1 MAIFKGHHAYS
12 PHPFSM
18 IFVGTMMNFGLHL
31 AYSNQYF
38 RKKECLPSEAL
49 LFKFHIYISAWYFV
63 NQASRGSSQLAANC
77 ALYRLA

>member
-1 MAIFKGHHAYS
+1 
-12 PHPFSM
+12 M
-18 IFVGTMMNFGLHL
+18 IFVGTMMNFGIHL

-49 LFKFHIYISAWYFV
+49 LFKFHVDISARYFITQV
-63 NQASRGSSQLAANC
+63 SRGSSQLAANC